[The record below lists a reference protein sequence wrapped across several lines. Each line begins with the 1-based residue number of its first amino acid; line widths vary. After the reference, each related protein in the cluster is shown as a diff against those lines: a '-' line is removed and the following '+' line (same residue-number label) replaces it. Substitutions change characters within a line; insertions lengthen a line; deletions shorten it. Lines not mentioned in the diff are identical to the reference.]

1 MQNNKNILNLINIIQ
16 QIPKYNQK
24 KINALEDLKDGTLI
38 CEFVHKILFFNT
50 YRDFVQKIRFSD
62 LDL

>member
-1 MQNNKNILNLINIIQ
+1 MPDLNITIQ
-16 QIPKYNQK
+16 SK